1 MSANALKRM
10 LIFVPILFA
19 LACSTLTPKP
29 APSASEIEKE
39 EEAIYAFFAGT
50 SSAVILENTSAG
62 IGNPTPQEMRRQLQ
76 DTFQNISGDTI
87 ESFVERNAE
96 PGQLSAEMELG
107 VDYVLLSEKELAEIS
122 SQPDWGETLAERY
135 PGSYGYLIFSRVG
148 FNRTLDQ
155 AVIYVGNVAGPLMG
169 SGDIFL
175 MEKVNGEWVIKEQFM
190 IWIS

>member
-1 MSANALKRM
+1 MSANALKRTLVFM
-10 LIFVPILFA
+10 PILFV

-29 APSASEIEKE
+29 TPSAAEIEKE

-62 IGNPTPQEMRRQLQ
+62 IGDPTPQEMRQQLQ
-76 DTFQNISGDTI
+76 DTFQNISDDTI
-87 ESFVERNAE
+87 KSFVERNAE
-96 PGQLSAEMELG
+96 PVQLSAEMELG
-107 VDYVLLSEKELAEIS
+107 VDYVLLSEEELAEIS
-122 SQPDWGETLAERY
+122 SQPDWGEALAERY

-190 IWIS
+190 LWIS

>member
-1 MSANALKRM
+1 MTENALKRT
-10 LIFVPILFA
+10 LFFVPILFV

-29 APSASEIEKE
+29 APSAAEIEKE

-50 SSAVILENTSAG
+50 SSTVILENTSAG
-62 IGNPTPQEMRRQLQ
+62 IGNPTPQEIRRQLE
-76 DTFQNISGDTI
+76 DTFQNISEDTI
-87 ESFVERNAE
+87 KSFVERNAE
-96 PGQLSAEMELG
+96 PSQLSAEMELG

-122 SQPDWGETLAERY
+122 SQPDWGETLTERY

-148 FNRTLDQ
+148 FNRALDQ